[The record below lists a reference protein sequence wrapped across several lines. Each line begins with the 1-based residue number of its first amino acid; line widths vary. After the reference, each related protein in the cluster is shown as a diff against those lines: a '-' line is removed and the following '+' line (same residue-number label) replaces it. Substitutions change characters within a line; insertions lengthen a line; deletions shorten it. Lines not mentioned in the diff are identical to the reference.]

1 MTSYTRVS
9 DNLFDSSLWSD
20 GSYEGCAALKLFLAL
35 LGEARRQHGKVRRL
49 TIAKA
54 ARVGAIPLE
63 LAKEAIDR
71 LTGPD
76 RDDSSGIAEGRRLLP
91 DPDGAPND
99 FIVTNWE
106 AYGKSFARANAA
118 ERQFCKRKRDGERDA
133 SVTASRSCHYEEKR
147 EKKEKKEEESK
158 TGRAQERP
166 ADSKG
171 DAPEKKPRK
180 ASSRDVAL
188 RSVVETIART
198 RPAFAQF
205 NNWSALSKLLSEF
218 GEAGLMSAAAT
229 VDDWSAVSDVVPYL
243 RGICIKQLERGGT
256 RAFAPKAAAANH
268 ASTQIPLASPDA
280 ALSAVLAAEDM
291 RR

>member
-76 RDDSSGIAEGRRLLP
+76 QDDSSGVAEGRRLLP
-91 DPDGAPND
+91 DPDGGPND

-106 AYGKSFARANAA
+106 AYGESFARANAA
-118 ERQFCKRKRDGERDA
+118 ERQYRKRMRDGERDA
-133 SVTASRSCHYEEKR
+133 SVTPSRPCHYEEKR

-158 TGRAQERP
+158 TGRALKRTGH
-166 ADSKG
+166 STG
-171 DAPEKKPRK
+171 DGSEKKPRK
-180 ASSRDVAL
+180 ESARDVAL

-198 RPAFAQF
+198 RPAFAEF
-205 NNWSALSKLLSEF
+205 NNWSALAKLLSEF
-218 GEAGLMSAAAT
+218 GEAGLTSAAAT
-229 VDDWSAVSDVVPYL
+229 VDDWSSVNDPLPYL
-243 RGICIKQLERGGT
+243 RGICLKQLERGGT
-256 RAFAPKAAAANH
+256 RAFAAKAAASHQPNP
-268 ASTQIPLASPDA
+268 QIPLAAPDA
-280 ALSAVLAAEDM
+280 ALNAVLAAEAL
-291 RR
+291 R